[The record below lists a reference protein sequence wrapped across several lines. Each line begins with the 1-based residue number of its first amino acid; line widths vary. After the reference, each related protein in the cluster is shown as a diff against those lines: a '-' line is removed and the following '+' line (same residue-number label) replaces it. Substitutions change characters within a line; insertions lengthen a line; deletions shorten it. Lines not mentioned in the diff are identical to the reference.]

1 MQADASILHVDL
13 DAFFAAVEQLDDP
26 SLRGRPVVVGGTGDR
41 GVVATAS
48 YEARA
53 YGVRSAMPTARARR
67 ACPHAVFLTPRF
79 ERYRE
84 KSDEV
89 MSILRSVTPLVEQLG
104 IDEAFVDVA
113 GVRRRYGDGAAVAT
127 MLRSRI
133 RRETGL
139 AASIGVATT
148 KFLAKCSSDLAKPDG
163 LLVVAPGTE
172 VDFLDPLPASRLWGV
187 GAATLAKLDRMGVRT
202 IGDVARLPVD
212 VLTGA
217 LGASLGRHLH
227 ALARNDDPRVVEPQ
241 HEAKSIGAEET
252 FAADLRTAAACDREL
267 VRLVDRAATR
277 LRRAG
282 LTARTVTLKI
292 RFADFDTRT
301 RSRTLPD
308 PTDATHVVLA
318 TARDLVS
325 SFAVARGVRLLGV
338 SLSNLDAAHPVQTT
352 LALGDTDGCEQAARE
367 RLAALDRA
375 ADAVRERFGD
385 RAVRRAVLLEHGE
398 RA

>member
-1 MQADASILHVDL
+1 MPADASILHVDL
-13 DAFFAAVEQLDDP
+13 DAFFAAVEQRDDP
-26 SLRGRPVVVGGTGDR
+26 SLRGKPVIVGGSARR

-67 ACPHAVFLTPRF
+67 ACPHAVFLAPRF
-79 ERYRE
+79 GRYRE

-113 GVRRRYGDGAAVAT
+113 GVRRRHGDGAAVAR
-127 MLRSRI
+127 MLRDRF
-133 RRETGL
+133 RCETGL
-139 AASIGVATT
+139 AASIGAATT
-148 KFLAKCSSDLAKPDG
+148 KFLAKCASDLAKPDG
-163 LLVVAPGTE
+163 LLVVPPGTE
-172 VDFLDPLPASRLWGV
+172 ADFLDPLPASRLWGV

-212 VLTGA
+212 VLVAA

-227 ALARNDDPRVVEPQ
+227 ALARNDDPRIVQPRQ
-241 HEAKSIGAEET
+241 EAKSIGAEET
-252 FAADLRTAAACDREL
+252 FAADLRTAVACDREL
-267 VRLVDRAATR
+267 VRLVDRAARR

-301 RSRTLPD
+301 RSRTLPE

-318 TARDLVS
+318 TARDLAS
-325 SFAVARGVRLLGV
+325 SFAVSRGVRLLGV
-338 SLSNLDAAHPVQTT
+338 SLSNLDAAAPVQT
-352 LALGDTDGCEQAARE
+352 ALVLGAADAREQAARE
-367 RLAALDRA
+367 RLAAADRA

-385 RAVRRAVLLEHGE
+385 AAVRRAVLLERKEH
-398 RA
+398 A